1 MSGLLMEREG
11 VGWRITRPRVYIRTL
26 GWTMVYVDGELQKL
40 AGNGAGQHQLRRE
53 LSLFVGCCD
62 RPVSRQALRGVAGIQ
77 QRPEPHVNPFYMV
90 NGLVQ
95 MLRRWKLSDALV
107 VTRSQLTLL
116 PHPSWGTDTDELA
129 ALVAAAETSVQT
141 GDSASAIA
149 ALELAVPHCGDE
161 HGHRY
166 LAELL
171 DVLPPAHPLHGR
183 AAYWSGA
190 QRSALHRLARLCLA
204 AGTRERCAQ
213 ALDVARLA
221 LEIDGV
227 SRADY
232 YLAADA
238 ADACGQ
244 PAVAAMYRRQGNGL

>member
-149 ALELAVPHCGDE
+149 ALELAVPHCGTSTATATWPNCSTYC
-161 HGHRY
+161 RQPTRFM
-166 LAELL
+166 A
-171 DVLPPAHPLHGR
+171 VPPTG
-183 AAYWSGA
+183 AARSVASSTASPG
-190 QRSALHRLARLCLA
+190 SALSRVPGSA
-204 AGTRERCAQ
+204 APRPLMWRG
-213 ALDVARLA
+213 
-221 LEIDGV
+221 
-227 SRADY
+227 S
-232 YLAADA
+232 
-238 ADACGQ
+238 
-244 PAVAAMYRRQGNGL
+244 P